1 MPRRL
6 LSGEG
11 IAGVGIAA
19 PGPLDPARGTL
30 VEPPNLPR
38 SFAGAALAGPIGAA
52 LALPAAL
59 ERDTH
64 VAALAEWEF
73 GAARGLTDFLYVTV
87 STGIGGAIVSG
98 GRLLGGPD
106 GVAGELGH
114 LLVEID
120 GPPCG
125 CGGRGH
131 LEAIASGSGIARAA
145 GSSIAAGAAAGLG
158 ALAARRGRGLD
169 ARDVADAEDAGDA
182 DAARIMERA
191 RRAFAESCV
200 ALVNVFN
207 PQRIVVGGSVARNQ
221 GERWLAPARERV
233 AAIAFSVPRARVEI
247 VPAEL
252 GDDVGL
258 VGALPLLRRRAAG
271 AGGLIGLRARKT
283 GPAGR
288 QGPLAIALGPDSA
301 ADLEDLATA
310 DRASALKR
318 GLAVLHRDLL
328 GIHDFDLLLVLDAI
342 RFGHGAGSSSSAWR
356 HGNPRPVSADHV
368 FVHRDGRQ
376 RSVPANCF

>member
-1 MPRRL
+1 MGVGARRIGRRWRRDHRRIRGRRASRADRHGGVAAGWQGADDRRVDDATNVASAL
-6 LSGEG
+6 ALDLGASRIRAGVVDRSGRVVARAEARTPVEAG
-11 IAGVGIAA
+11 PQGVVAASVSMLRRVRDAAPGPVRDAIAGVGIAA

-52 LALPAAL
+52 LGLVAAL

-73 GAARGLTDFLYVTV
+73 GAARGLTDFLYLTV

-131 LEAIASGSGIARAA
+131 LEGIASGSGIARTAA
-145 GSSIAAGAAAGLG
+145 SAIAAGAANRADGLA

-169 ARDVADAEDAGDA
+169 ARDVADAEEAGDA

-200 ALVNVFN
+200 SLVDVFN

-233 AAIAFSVPRARVEI
+233 GAIAFSVPRARVEF

-258 VGALPLLRRRAAG
+258 VGAIPLLRR
-271 AGGLIGLRARKT
+271 T
-283 GPAGR
+283 MTE
-288 QGPLAIALGPDSA
+288 S
-301 ADLEDLATA
+301 
-310 DRASALKR
+310 
-318 GLAVLHRDLL
+318 
-328 GIHDFDLLLVLDAI
+328 
-342 RFGHGAGSSSSAWR
+342 
-356 HGNPRPVSADHV
+356 
-368 FVHRDGRQ
+368 
-376 RSVPANCF
+376 

>member
-1 MPRRL
+1 M
-6 LSGEG
+6 
-11 IAGVGIAA
+11 
-19 PGPLDPARGTL
+19 
-30 VEPPNLPR
+30 
-38 SFAGAALAGPIGAA
+38 
-52 LALPAAL
+52 
-59 ERDTH
+59 
-64 VAALAEWEF
+64 
-73 GAARGLTDFLYVTV
+73 

-125 CGGRGH
+125 CGARGH

-145 GSSIAAGAAAGLG
+145 GSSIAAGSAAGLG

-200 ALVNVFN
+200 VLVNVFN

-258 VGALPLLRRRAAG
+258 VGALPLLRRRGESSSTG
-271 AGGLIGLRARKT
+271 AG
-283 GPAGR
+283 
-288 QGPLAIALGPDSA
+288 Q
-301 ADLEDLATA
+301 
-310 DRASALKR
+310 
-318 GLAVLHRDLL
+318 V
-328 GIHDFDLLLVLDAI
+328 
-342 RFGHGAGSSSSAWR
+342 
-356 HGNPRPVSADHV
+356 
-368 FVHRDGRQ
+368 
-376 RSVPANCF
+376 

>member
-1 MPRRL
+1 VPGSVAGAALALDLGASRIRVGVVDAAGRVVARADARTPVEAGPQGVVATSISMLRRVRNAAPA
-6 LSGEG
+6 GVRDAVG
-11 IAGVGIAA
+11 GVGIAA
-19 PGPLDPARGTL
+19 PGPLDLARGAL
-30 VEPPNLPR
+30 LEPPNMPR
-38 SFAGAALAGPIGAA
+38 SFRGAPLVAPIAAALS
-52 LALPAAL
+52 LPVAL

-64 VAALAEWEF
+64 VAALAEWEY
-73 GAARGLTDFLYVTV
+73 GAARGLTDFLYLTV
-87 STGIGGAIVSG
+87 STGIGGAIVAG
-98 GRLLGGPD
+98 GRLIGGPD

-131 LEAIASGSGIARAA
+131 LEGIASGSGIARAA
-145 GSSIAAGAAAGLG
+145 GSSIAAGTAPGLG
-158 ALAARRGRGLD
+158 TLAARRGRGLD
-169 ARDVADAEDAGDA
+169 ARDVADAEEAGDA

-221 GERWLAPARERV
+221 GERWLGPAREQV

-258 VGALPLLRRRAAG
+258 VGALSLLRRRAGSPSPG
-271 AGGLIGLRARKT
+271 AG
-283 GPAGR
+283 
-288 QGPLAIALGPDSA
+288 
-301 ADLEDLATA
+301 
-310 DRASALKR
+310 R
-318 GLAVLHRDLL
+318 G
-328 GIHDFDLLLVLDAI
+328 
-342 RFGHGAGSSSSAWR
+342 
-356 HGNPRPVSADHV
+356 
-368 FVHRDGRQ
+368 
-376 RSVPANCF
+376 

>member
-1 MPRRL
+1 MRDGASALALDLGASRIRAGVVDGTGRVVARAEARTPAEAGPQGVVATSVSMLRRVRDAAP
-6 LSGEG
+6 GPVRDA

-19 PGPLDPARGTL
+19 PGPLDPARGSL

-52 LALPAAL
+52 LGLPAAL

-73 GAARGLTDFLYVTV
+73 GAARGLSDFLYLTV

-120 GPPCG
+120 GAPCG

-131 LEAIASGSGIARAA
+131 LEGIASGSGIARAA
-145 GSSIAAGAAAGLG
+145 ASAVAAGAPNRADGLAG
-158 ALAARRGRGLD
+158 LAARRGRGLD
-169 ARDVADAEDAGDA
+169 ARDVADAEEAGDA
-182 DAARIMERA
+182 DAARIMDRA

-200 ALVNVFN
+200 SLVDVFN

-258 VGALPLLRRRAAG
+258 VGALSLLRRRAEPPAPG
-271 AGGLIGLRARKT
+271 AG
-283 GPAGR
+283 
-288 QGPLAIALGPDSA
+288 Q
-301 ADLEDLATA
+301 
-310 DRASALKR
+310 
-318 GLAVLHRDLL
+318 V
-328 GIHDFDLLLVLDAI
+328 
-342 RFGHGAGSSSSAWR
+342 
-356 HGNPRPVSADHV
+356 
-368 FVHRDGRQ
+368 
-376 RSVPANCF
+376 

>member
-1 MPRRL
+1 MGVGARRIGRRWRRDHRRIRGRRASRADRHGGVAAEWQGADDRRVEDVRDGASAL
-6 LSGEG
+6 ALDLGGSRIRAGVVDGSGRVVARAEARTPAEAG
-11 IAGVGIAA
+11 PQGVVATSVSMLRRVRDAAPGAVRDAIVGVGIAA
-19 PGPLDPARGTL
+19 PGPLDPARGSF

-52 LALPAAL
+52 LGLPAAL

-64 VAALAEWEF
+64 VAALAEWEL
-73 GAARGLTDFLYVTV
+73 GAARGLTDFLYLTV

-98 GRLLGGPD
+98 GQLLGGPD

-131 LEAIASGSGIARAA
+131 LEGIASGSGIARAA
-145 GSSIAAGAAAGLG
+145 ASAVAAGSPNRADGLA

-169 ARDVADAEDAGDA
+169 ARDVADAEEAGDA

-200 ALVNVFN
+200 SLVDVFN

-233 AAIAFSVPRARVEI
+233 AAIAFSVPRATVEI

-258 VGALPLLRRRAAG
+258 VGALPLLRR
-271 AGGLIGLRARKT
+271 
-283 GPAGR
+283 
-288 QGPLAIALGPDSA
+288 SV
-301 ADLEDLATA
+301 TA
-310 DRASALKR
+310 S
-318 GLAVLHRDLL
+318 
-328 GIHDFDLLLVLDAI
+328 
-342 RFGHGAGSSSSAWR
+342 
-356 HGNPRPVSADHV
+356 
-368 FVHRDGRQ
+368 
-376 RSVPANCF
+376 

>member
-1 MPRRL
+1 MSTADASALALDLGASRIRAGVVDGAGRVVTRAEARTPVEAGPQGVVAASISMLRRVRD
-6 LSGEG
+6 SAPAPVGER

-38 SFAGAALAGPIGAA
+38 SFAGAALAGPIGVA

-73 GAARGLTDFLYVTV
+73 GSARGLTDFLYLTV

-125 CGGRGH
+125 CGARGH

-145 GSSIAAGAAAGLG
+145 GSSIAAGSAAGLG

-200 ALVNVFN
+200 VLVNVFN

-258 VGALPLLRRRAAG
+258 VGALPLLRRRGESSSTG
-271 AGGLIGLRARKT
+271 AG
-283 GPAGR
+283 
-288 QGPLAIALGPDSA
+288 Q
-301 ADLEDLATA
+301 
-310 DRASALKR
+310 
-318 GLAVLHRDLL
+318 V
-328 GIHDFDLLLVLDAI
+328 
-342 RFGHGAGSSSSAWR
+342 
-356 HGNPRPVSADHV
+356 
-368 FVHRDGRQ
+368 
-376 RSVPANCF
+376 